1 MKKLVFAIVIL
12 SLILVA
18 CAMSP
23 SVNDIEQSQQKQGGV
38 SIVQNQP
45 IPDLG
50 GYSLERQIVI
60 ETYLARNSTIATY
73 SYMITYDGKIIE
85 ICPSIAYPI
94 PYSTRLTSPDK
105 ILGESYANSVVSNA
119 EPNSLYPP
127 GDAAPTL
134 VQCVNADGSVS
145 PVYIEWYVLAFPF
158 RIESDAQ
165 LKRIG
170 EPSFTI
176 DINKK
181 SP

>member
-1 MKKLVFAIVIL
+1 MKKLMFVIVIL
-12 SLILVA
+12 SMILVA
-18 CAMSP
+18 CGEQQ
-23 SVNDIEQSQQKQGGV
+23 SVNALEQTQQKQGGL

-105 ILGESYANSVVSNA
+105 MAYSSTDSSVLSNA

-134 VQCVNADGSVS
+134 VQCVNPDGSVS